1 MRAVVDHLLASP
13 GSNKYQLDPAVVK
26 MDIPELDQD
35 VIVQQSSAGLISD
48 FDRSLGPFLRKPNG
62 HLRSRVRVQEV
73 ARLTLQVRSSSMLS
87 RPSLEWLAS
96 RRLADVLI

>member
-1 MRAVVDHLLASP
+1 MTICLQYQVQF
-13 GSNKYQLDPAVVK
+13 QLDPAKVK

-73 ARLTLQVRSSSMLS
+73 ARLTSQV
-87 RPSLEWLAS
+87 RPSLILSLHVPSGSVEI
-96 RRLADVLI
+96 D